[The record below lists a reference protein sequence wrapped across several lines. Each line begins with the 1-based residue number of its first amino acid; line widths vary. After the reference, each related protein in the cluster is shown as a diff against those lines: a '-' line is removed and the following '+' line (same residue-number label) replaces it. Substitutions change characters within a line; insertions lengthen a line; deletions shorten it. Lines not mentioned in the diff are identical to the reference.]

1 MTAQDWNGIG
11 TLSGHDEKDRRF
23 ATTLARGLQVLRAF
37 RASDDGLG
45 NQEIS
50 QRTGIPKSTVSR
62 LTFTLQQLGY
72 LSHARRH
79 DRYRFGPA
87 ALALGNIAS
96 ASVSFI
102 ETANPIMQQLAD
114 ETGTLALLAV
124 LDENKMLL
132 TKTWRPQGAP
142 AIWLEVGH
150 RIPITGSS
158 SGLAYLAS
166 VSDREFAR
174 VCERVGDHGHPIE
187 VLEAARA
194 DGYSQMLAQGFVVVG
209 EDQRYAENINAVSV
223 GFRSQDFGEPV
234 AISCGATPDMLGYER
249 MHEEVG
255 PKLRDR
261 VKELERA
268 LGLPSVLVNR
278 G

>member
-1 MTAQDWNGIG
+1 M
-11 TLSGHDEKDRRF
+11 LSGHEEKDRRF

-102 ETANPIMQQLAD
+102 EAANPMMQQLAD

-150 RIPITGSS
+150 RIPVTGSS
-158 SGLAYLAS
+158 SGHAYLAS
-166 VSDREFAR
+166 VTDHEFAQ
-174 VCERVGDHGHPIE
+174 VCERVQGRDESISVE
-187 VLEAARA
+187 ALESARA
-194 DGYSQMLAQGFVVVG
+194 AGYSQLLAQGFVIVD
-209 EDQRYAENINAVSV
+209 EDKRYAENINAVST
-223 GFRSQDFGEPV
+223 GFRSHDFGEPV
-234 AISCGATPDMLGYER
+234 AISCGATPDMLSYER
-249 MHEEVG
+249 MQNEVG

-268 LGLPSVLVNR
+268 LGLPSVLINR

>member
-1 MTAQDWNGIG
+1 MTLTG
-11 TLSGHDEKDRRF
+11 SEEKDRRF

-50 QRTGIPKSTVSR
+50 IRTGIPKSTVSR
-62 LTFTLQQLGY
+62 LTFTLHQLGY

-102 ETANPIMQQLAD
+102 ETANPMMQQLAD
-114 ETGTLALLAV
+114 ETGTLTLLAV
-124 LDENKMLL
+124 LDESKMLL

-150 RIPITGSS
+150 RISVAGSS
-158 SGLAYLAS
+158 SGHAYLAS
-166 VSDREFAR
+166 VNDSEFAR
-174 VCERVGDHGHPIE
+174 VCDKVRARDES
-187 VLEAARA
+187 VLVEDLEHARHS
-194 DGYSQMLAQGFVVVG
+194 GYSQLLSHGFVMVD
-209 EDQRYAENINAVSV
+209 EDRRYAENINAVST
-223 GFRSQDFGEPV
+223 GFRSHDFGEPV
-234 AISCGATPDMLGYER
+234 AISCGATPEILSYER
-249 MHEEVG
+249 MRNEVG

-268 LGLPSVLVNR
+268 LGLSSVLINR

>member
-1 MTAQDWNGIG
+1 M
-11 TLSGHDEKDRRF
+11 LSGHEEKDRRF

-102 ETANPIMQQLAD
+102 EAANPMMQQLAD

-158 SGLAYLAS
+158 SGHAYLAS
-166 VSDREFAR
+166 VTDHEFAQ
-174 VCERVGDHGHPIE
+174 VCERIQGRDESIGAE
-187 VLEAARA
+187 ALQAARNA
-194 DGYSQMLAQGFVVVG
+194 GYSQLLAQGFIIVD
-209 EDQRYAENINAVSV
+209 EDKRYAENINAVST
-223 GFRSQDFGEPV
+223 GFRSHDFGEPV
-234 AISCGATPDMLGYER
+234 AISCGATPDMLSYER
-249 MHEEVG
+249 MQNEVG

-268 LGLPSVLVNR
+268 LGLPSVLINR

>member
-1 MTAQDWNGIG
+1 MTG
-11 TLSGHDEKDRRF
+11 SEEKDRRF

-102 ETANPIMQQLAD
+102 ETANPMLQQLAD

-166 VSDREFAR
+166 VTEREFAR
-174 VCERVGDHGHPIE
+174 VCERVPDHGLSDE
-187 VLEAARA
+187 ALEAARA
-194 DGYSQMLAQGFVVVG
+194 AGYSQLLAQGFVIVD
-209 EDQRYAENINAVSV
+209 EDKRYAENINAVSV

-234 AISCGATPDMLGYER
+234 AISCGATPDMLSYER
-249 MHEEVG
+249 MHDEVG